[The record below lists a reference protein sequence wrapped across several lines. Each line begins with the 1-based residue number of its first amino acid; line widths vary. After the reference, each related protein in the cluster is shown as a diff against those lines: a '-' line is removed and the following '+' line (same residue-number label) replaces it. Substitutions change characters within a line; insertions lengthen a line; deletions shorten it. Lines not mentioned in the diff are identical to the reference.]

1 MSAHM
6 DIIFF
11 NNYDIIYTYVDE
23 LRGGCDMHILKKI
36 NQLRLDRK
44 WSLYRLSTE
53 SGVSQSTLTNMFNR
67 ETLPSITTLE
77 CICSAFGITLS
88 EFFKENESITST
100 QEEEL
105 LALFRSASEDAKK
118 SIITLLRELTNPK

>member
-1 MSAHM
+1 
-6 DIIFF
+6 
-11 NNYDIIYTYVDE
+11 
-23 LRGGCDMHILKKI
+23 MHILKRI
-36 NQLRLDRK
+36 NQLRLERK

-77 CICSAFGITLS
+77 CICHAFGITMS
-88 EFFKENESITST
+88 EFFEENASAPST

-105 LALFRSASEDAKK
+105 LALFSSVSEDAQK
-118 SIITLLRELTNPK
+118 SIITLLQELSNSK